1 MLKSIDPKTRRV
13 PKIHQVVEFRRREEL
28 REEPAFSILRTNQ
41 ESLKTLLATLR
52 AEMDGLTLKLARER
66 GKESESAER
75 AEQTA
80 HAIQR
85 LEWALQREDEPSA
98 S

>member
-1 MLKSIDPKTRRV
+1 MLKSVGPKSPR
-13 PKIHQVVEFRRREEL
+13 VVEFRRPNEVQEEAAL
-28 REEPAFSILRTNQ
+28 SILRNNQ
-41 ESLKTLLATLR
+41 GSLSSVLSALR

-66 GKESESAER
+66 GRNSESAER
-75 AEQTA
+75 AEQIA

-85 LEWALQREDEPSA
+85 LEWALQREDKPSA

>member
-1 MLKSIDPKTRRV
+1 MLKSIEPKTRR
-13 PKIHQVVEFRRREEL
+13 VVEFRRREEL
-28 REEPAFSILRTNQ
+28 REEPAFSILKTNQ
-41 ESLKTLLATLR
+41 ASLHSVLATLR

-66 GKESESAER
+66 GKESESVDR
-75 AEQTA
+75 AEQIA